1 MICKECKYMK
11 CYAVNKRIYYCD
23 HEDRSDDMGK
33 LGEDTLPDITPD
45 WCPMTDRT
53 TTAAENNITDG
64 KGLEK

>member
-23 HEDRSDDMGK
+23 QEDGSGDMGK
-33 LGEDTLPDITPD
+33 LGEDILPETSPK

-53 TTAAENNITDG
+53 PAAENNITDE